1 MIGSSFRESIPL
13 LFSFKRN
20 WLRETID
27 ESSERKDKINSEK
40 SFQVNM
46 AFARLISSSTNS
58 FMGYE
63 LKFTN
68 DAVKINE
75 DDHYITRR
83 FIHENPIFGNT
94 VI

>member
-46 AFARLISSSTNS
+46 SNR
-58 FMGYE
+58 
-63 LKFTN
+63 
-68 DAVKINE
+68 KIWNKE
-75 DDHYITRR
+75 K
-83 FIHENPIFGNT
+83 
-94 VI
+94 